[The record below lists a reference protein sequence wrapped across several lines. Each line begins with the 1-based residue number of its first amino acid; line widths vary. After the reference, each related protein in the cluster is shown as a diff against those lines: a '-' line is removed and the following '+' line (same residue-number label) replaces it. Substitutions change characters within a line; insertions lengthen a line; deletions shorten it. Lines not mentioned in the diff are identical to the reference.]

1 MTAAP
6 KTPLR
11 GGVPDAPSNRDPF
24 ALSIACI
31 RESGAAVT
39 LIWVATLAPPSR
51 TNASARNRLAKIPNN
66 RHQTHTLDEVT
77 VLRDNPIHT
86 FFFVLS
92 GKVSDQLVLG
102 EYRWFPVA
110 LYWVLLIGSVAIAYA
125 NWRMDA
131 TQRTGTH
138 ISIYA
143 MRLVSAGMW
152 YLGTLWKLP
161 LPVSGGFKFWLE
173 NTVKYSSFDLHAAAM
188 RVFLDHIALVQPLVF
203 LLETALAMSLMLGFA
218 VRLAGLVGVLFT
230 LNLLIGLYNDPTEWP
245 WTYVGIICAHGMF
258 AVAQAGRSFGID
270 NLVAKRLIPGFRYDG
285 LLARA
290 LAFAS

>member
-1 MTAAP
+1 MPA
-6 KTPLR
+6 
-11 GGVPDAPSNRDPF
+11 
-24 ALSIACI
+24 
-31 RESGAAVT
+31 
-39 LIWVATLAPPSR
+39 
-51 TNASARNRLAKIPNN
+51 ARNRLAKIPNN

-92 GKVSDQLVLG
+92 GNVSDQLVLG

-143 MRLVSAGMW
+143 MRL
-152 YLGTLWKLP
+152 
-161 LPVSGGFKFWLE
+161 
-173 NTVKYSSFDLHAAAM
+173 
-188 RVFLDHIALVQPLVF
+188 
-203 LLETALAMSLMLGFA
+203 
-218 VRLAGLVGVLFT
+218 
-230 LNLLIGLYNDPTEWP
+230 
-245 WTYVGIICAHGMF
+245 
-258 AVAQAGRSFGID
+258 
-270 NLVAKRLIPGFRYDG
+270 NLVAKRLIPGSRYDG